1 MSITSA
7 QAATADI
14 KVHSAGAIKTGL
26 ANLAKAF
33 HEEGGHKVIITFATA
48 PVLRGKVERDEAA
61 ADIVIAPI
69 PTMNSFEDNGRVVA
83 GSMAVLGRVRAAAV
97 VRAGVPE
104 PDISTAE
111 HSKRKYSPPGP
122 WSIIRHHPV
131 FTSKSSWA
139 VWGHFGACKGQDDAC
154 PDRRRRQETS
164 GEQ

>member
-1 MSITSA
+1 
-7 QAATADI
+7 
-14 KVHSAGAIKTGL
+14 VL

-104 PDISTAE
+104 SDISTAE
-111 HSKRKYSPPGP
+111 HSKKEILPARSLVYNQA
-122 WSIIRHHPV
+122 
-131 FTSKSSWA
+131 SSGLY
-139 VWGHFGACKGQDDAC
+139 VEKLMGRLGAFRGV
-154 PDRRRRQETS
+154 
-164 GEQ
+164 